1 MSEQS
6 SSDQRLCNAC
16 FEGRHWECSRSV
28 SCHCDCD
35 SEAMDYY
42 GHDPV
47 LDENGICRVC
57 GQYEPE

>member
-1 MSEQS
+1 MSELTS
-6 SSDQRLCNAC
+6 KERVCNAC
-16 FEGRHWECSRSV
+16 EEGRHWDCSRSV

-35 SEAMDYY
+35 AEALDY
-42 GHDPV
+42 GHDPD